1 MIVDLWCHPSMSNAL
16 REGLTR
22 EVEEFMQNRM
32 REIWAMR
39 IPIWRVH
46 ALRNSQ
52 MFKKYDEKN
61 PDGVQMTSIAI
72 LEKRFGVQ
80 IAFPDSKRPAWDQQ
94 PVKNTPSPRPGETA
108 ETQFTKL
115 RGSQAQLPLM
125 VAELE
130 VGLDYPKPLS
140 GTSFF
145 FHMFRT
151 A

>member
-1 MIVDLWCHPSMSNAL
+1 MSNAL

>member
-1 MIVDLWCHPSMSNAL
+1 MSNAL

-32 REIWAMR
+32 REIWAIR

-46 ALRNSQ
+46 ALRNSHI
-52 MFKKYDEKN
+52 FKKYDEKN
-61 PDGVQMTSIAI
+61 PDGVQMPAI
-72 LEKRFGVQ
+72 TGLEKRFGVQ
-80 IAFPDSKRPAWDQQ
+80 VAFPDSKRPAWDQQ
-94 PVKNTPSPRPGETA
+94 PVKNTPSPRPGDA

-130 VGLDYPKPLS
+130 VLP
-140 GTSFF
+140 
-145 FHMFRT
+145 